1 MVTHAHAHT
10 PDEKK
15 NMLPQNEGVK
25 KMQKGSTTGH
35 HSNDLLPPQLV
46 QTLFKFV
53 MAFEC
58 FMAYEQ
64 NVTLFI

>member
-1 MVTHAHAHT
+1 MVTHTHAGTHPT
-10 PDEKK
+10 KK
-15 NMLPQNEGVK
+15 SMLLQNEGVK
-25 KMQKGSTTGH
+25 KMQKGSTGR
-35 HSNDLLPPQLV
+35 HSNDLLPPQPV